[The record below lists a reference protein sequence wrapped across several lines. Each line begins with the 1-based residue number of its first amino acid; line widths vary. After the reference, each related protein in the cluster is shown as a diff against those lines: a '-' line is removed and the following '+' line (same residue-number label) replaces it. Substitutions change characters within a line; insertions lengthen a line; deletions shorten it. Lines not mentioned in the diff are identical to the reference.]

1 MKRARG
7 QTDREHTG
15 SSGASPGASRER
27 NLILGAFAD
36 AGSSTGDGASARGGA
51 PGGVAEGS
59 GGGGTPDPEAPTSVG
74 SGSGIASDPF
84 DADRVRDVFPGY
96 EVTREIHRGGQ
107 GVVYQAVQASTR
119 QKVAIKVMH
128 GGATLG
134 PAARARFE
142 REVQVLGQLNHPN
155 IVKLHDS
162 GVTGDGS
169 FFYVMDYISGRALDE
184 VLRDQ
189 RRAQREA
196 ERELAKSG
204 KRSRSGELV
213 GPGVDETLRLF
224 AKICEAMN
232 AAHLR
237 GVIHRDL
244 KPANIRVDSNGEP
257 IIVDFGLAKSVAG
270 DEDGAMTMTGQFVG
284 SLPWASPEQ
293 ASGSVHD
300 VDLRSDVYSLG
311 VVLYQMLTG
320 GRFPYE
326 VVGNMRDVLDNIQRA
341 EPARPSTVRRRINDE
356 VETIVLKALAKD
368 RERRYQSAGEL
379 ARDIERY
386 LAGDA
391 IEAKRDSGWYLIQKT
406 VKRHKMPAAFAASAA
421 VMLVVFG
428 GVMTGAYQKTEA
440 ALAAETVERERAEDN
455 LRAVLDM
462 AGTLVHD
469 FHDSIAHLR
478 GATGARELVL
488 SSAIEHLQRVEAQAA
503 GDPSF
508 RLQLA
513 EAHERVGD
521 LQGGLNEASTGTTED
536 AAVHYNESLRLRA
549 ALLDSAVANG
559 LETGEL
565 RSLVAR
571 SHLRIGDVLRKRKD
585 YDGAIASY
593 DESARLAEAAGDEH
607 ERLTALLARADV
619 RREQAPRLGLNA
631 GLAGIE
637 GRLDEVETA
646 YLELRNAWLEMDG
659 DAADRAVAVVGGK
672 LAMVS
677 LARGEARLEHADEA
691 PENRTAGEA
700 FREAMERGTEA
711 RRLFRARHE
720 ARPEH
725 YERARDLWVSI
736 HDTGTAIWGAGRRAA
751 AKGEDALSAELLGEA
766 REAFESCVGLAEA
779 LASDESNLEA
789 QRDLAVALN
798 KLGNVL
804 RDSGELEGARAL
816 FARGEEV
823 RRETYRSDPVLRHL
837 RDLGVGE
844 YKLAEVDELRAG
856 RAATGGERR
865 ALLELSANG
874 YRRALATFREYE
886 GRAGVGSDLSD
897 EVSGDL
903 ERVEEAMNG

>member
-1 MKRARG
+1 MERARG
-7 QTDREHTG
+7 QSNQHGAPSQGDDGATSG
-15 SSGASPGASRER
+15 SHER
-27 NLILGAFAD
+27 DLILGAFAD
-36 AGSSTGDGASARGGA
+36 AGSSTGGGSRR
-51 PGGVAEGS
+51 S
-59 GGGGTPDPEAPTSVG
+59 GTADPEAPTSAG
-74 SGSGIASDPF
+74 SGVAADPF
-84 DADRVRDVFPGY
+84 DADKVRDVFPGY
-96 EVTREIHRGGQ
+96 EITREIHRGGQ
-107 GVVYQAVQASTR
+107 GVVYQAVQASTK

-134 PAARARFE
+134 AAGRARFE

-162 GVTGDGS
+162 GVTADGS

-184 VLRDQ
+184 VLRNQ
-189 RRAQREA
+189 RKAQREA
-196 ERELAKSG
+196 EREQAKSG
-204 KRSRSGELV
+204 RRSRAGDLV

-257 IIVDFGLAKSVAG
+257 IVVDFGLAKSVAG
-270 DEDGAMTMTGQFVG
+270 DEDAAMTMTGQFVG

-320 GRFPYE
+320 GKFPYE

-341 EPARPSTVRRRINDE
+341 EPARPSTIRRRINDE

-386 LAGDA
+386 LAGEA

-406 VKRHKMPAAFAASAA
+406 VKRHKMPAAFAASVAA
-421 VMLVVFG
+421 LLVVFG

-440 ALAAETVERERAEDN
+440 ALAAETTERERAEDN

-462 AGTLVHD
+462 AGTLVYD

-478 GATGARELVL
+478 GATEARGLVL
-488 SSAIEHLQRVEAQAA
+488 ASAIDHLQRVEEQAA
-503 GDPSF
+503 EDPAY

-513 EAHERVGD
+513 QAHERVGD
-521 LQGGLNEASTGTTED
+521 LYGGLNEASTGTTED
-536 AAVHYNESLRLRA
+536 ATVHYNESLRIRR
-549 ALLDSAVANG
+549 ALLDSAAANG

-565 RSLVAR
+565 ATLVAR
-571 SHLRIGDVLRKRKD
+571 SQRRIGDVLRKRRD
-585 YDGAIASY
+585 YDGAIVAY
-593 DESARLAEAAGDEH
+593 DEAARLAESAGDEH
-607 ERLTALLARADV
+607 ERLTAVLARTDV
-619 RREQAPRLGLNA
+619 RREQSRRLE
-631 GLAGIE
+631 GLAPIE
-637 GRLDEVETA
+637 ARLDEVETS
-646 YLELRNAWLEMDG
+646 YLELRNAWAEMDG
-659 DAADRAVAVVGGK
+659 DRADRAVAVVGGK

-677 LARGEARLEHADEA
+677 LQRGDARIDHADGL
-691 PENRTAGEA
+691 PEGVTAASA
-700 FREAMERGTEA
+700 FREALERGVAA
-711 RRLFRARHE
+711 RERFEDRHRAQ
-720 ARPEH
+720 PEH
-725 YERARDLWVSI
+725 YERARDLWVAI
-736 HDTGTAIWGAGRRAA
+736 HDTGTAVWGAGRRAA
-751 AKGEDALSAELLGEA
+751 AKGEPALADELLVEA
-766 REAFESCVGLAEA
+766 REAFESCVELAEA
-779 LASDESNLEA
+779 LAADESNLEA

-804 RDSGELEGARAL
+804 RDAGELDEARAV
-816 FARGEEV
+816 FARGEQV
-823 RRETYRSDPVLRHL
+823 RRDTYRSDPVLRHL

-844 YKLAEVDELRAG
+844 YKIAEVDELRAQ
-856 RAATGGERR
+856 RATTDGERR

-874 YRRALATFREYE
+874 YRRALTTFRDFED
-886 GRAGVGSDLSD
+886 RAGIGSADSD
-897 EVSGDL
+897 EVTGDL
-903 ERVEEAMNG
+903 DRVLGAMDG